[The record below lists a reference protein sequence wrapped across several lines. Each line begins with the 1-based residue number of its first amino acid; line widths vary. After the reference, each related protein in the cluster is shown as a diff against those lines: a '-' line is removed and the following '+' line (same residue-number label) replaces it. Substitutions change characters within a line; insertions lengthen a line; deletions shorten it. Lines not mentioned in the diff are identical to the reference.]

1 MYTLVVLILL
11 SAFFSMSETALVAL
25 GNISLRHMLDKKIPR
40 AKTVKKLKDNPHRLL
55 TTILIGN
62 NLVNVA
68 AASIATSVAFQ
79 IIPNHAVA
87 ASTGALTLIIL
98 IFGEIIPK
106 STATHHSSSISL
118 FVSKPLLILSYIL
131 SPIIW
136 LLDLVT
142 GRFVK
147 PAKTKKLTEEDLK
160 VAVDLVEEAGE
171 LKKSEADLID
181 NVFEF
186 DDINVSEIMTPR
198 TDMLALEVN
207 TDLKKKI
214 SSIMKAG
221 YTRIP
226 IYDTDLDHIV
236 GILNVKDLIPALCKS
251 KDLSIKKLMY
261 KPFFVPENKKINSM
275 LKQFRKR
282 KEHMAIVVDEHGL
295 VTGLIT
301 LENVLEEIVGEI
313 KDETDKTNPHV
324 VKVNKNTWDV
334 LGKSDI
340 EEVNDKI
347 KSRFKESDDYDTI
360 SGLILDK
367 LERIPQ
373 EEESLTIGKFVID
386 IVEVEDNRII
396 KVRIK
401 KK

>member
-1 MYTLVVLILL
+1 
-11 SAFFSMSETALVAL
+11 MSETALVAL
-25 GNISLRHMLDKKIPR
+25 GRIKLRQMLDKKVR
-40 AKTVKKLKDNPHRLL
+40 GAKTVKKLKENPHRLL

-62 NLVNVA
+62 NLVNIA
-68 AASIATSVAFQ
+68 AASIATAIAFQ
-79 IIPNHAVA
+79 VIPNHAVA
-87 ASTGALTLIIL
+87 VSTGVLTLIIL

-106 STATHHSSSISL
+106 STATQHSEKISI
-118 FVSKPLLILSYIL
+118 FVAKPLLVLSYLL
-131 SPIIW
+131 SPAIW
-136 LLDLVT
+136 ALDLVT

-147 PAKTKKLTEEDLK
+147 PIKNQKLTEEDLK
-160 VAVDLVEEAGE
+160 VAVDLVEESGA

-198 TDMLALEVN
+198 TDILALEVN
-207 TDLKKKI
+207 TDLNKKI

-226 IYDTDLDHIV
+226 IYENDLNHVV
-236 GILNVKDLIPALCKS
+236 GILNVKDLIPVLCKS
-251 KDLSIKKLMY
+251 KELSIKKIMY

-313 KDETDKTNPHV
+313 KDETDKANPHV
-324 VKVNKNTWDV
+324 VKLNKNTWNV

-340 EEVNDKI
+340 EEVNEKI
-347 KSRFKESDDYDTI
+347 KSRFKEAEDYDTI
-360 SGLILDK
+360 SGLILDR
-367 LERIPQ
+367 LGRIPK
-373 EEESLTIGKFVID
+373 EGESLVIGKFSID
-386 IVEVEDNRII
+386 IIDVEENRIV